1 MPPKLTD
8 TEAYDR
14 LFNARRALGDEKAET
29 VRGNAVLV
37 AAREMLA
44 ALQWGLVESAE
55 RGTDRVSSIIYD
67 EPPQKPSLRRRS
79 R

>member
-1 MPPKLTD
+1 MPKLTD
-8 TEAYDR
+8 EQAYDL
-14 LFNARRALGDEKAET
+14 LFNARRALGDQEAET
-29 VRGNAVLV
+29 VRGNAVLI

-44 ALQWGLVESAE
+44 ALQWGLLESAE

-67 EPPQKPSLRRRS
+67 EPPQKPLPRRRS